1 MNNRWM
7 RNSFVYLLI
16 IVAVLTI
23 FFTFFQAPSGSD
35 NIPLSQVIQM
45 VKGNQVREIAVN
57 DNTLNVIGI
66 DGQNY
71 RSRKESGTSIFSIL
85 DDSGADYTAVK
96 VEVQGNSGLGNLF
109 GVLINFLPLVF
120 FGAIILFM
128 MRQAQGNSNQTMSF
142 GKSRA
147 RMFVGNKPTVTFSD
161 VAGVE
166 EAKQE
171 LHEVVEFLRFPE
183 RFVSLGAKIPKGV
196 LLVGPPRDGEDAPGQ
211 GGGRR
216 GRGTLLLHQRQ
227 RIR

>member
-23 FFTFFQAPSGSD
+23 FFTFFQAPSGSET
-35 NIPLSQVIQM
+35 IPLSQVIQM
-45 VKGNQVREIAVN
+45 VKNKQVSEIQVN
-57 DNTLNVIGI
+57 DNTLTVSVLG
-66 DGQNY
+66 DRTY
-71 RSRKESGTSIFSIL
+71 RSRKENGTSIFSIL
-85 DDSGADYTAVK
+85 DESGADYSAVK
-96 VEVQGNSGLGNLF
+96 IEVKGNSGLGNLF
-109 GVLINFLPLVF
+109 GVLINFLPLIF

-142 GKSRA
+142 GRSRA

-183 RFVSLGAKIPKGV
+183 RFASLGAKIPKGV
-196 LLVGPPRDGEDAPGQ
+196 LLVGPPGTGKTLLGQ
-211 GGGRR
+211 GGSRR
-216 GRGTLLLHQRQ
+216 GGRPILLHQRQ
-227 RIR
+227 RVR